1 MAIKRYCLALVLL
14 VNSVYAFGAE
24 FLYCPTTLSYKM
36 DYRNGS
42 GGWST
47 VNGTD
52 KSDESACS
60 ADSVNMLE
68 TKTAIDTSRL
78 SPAGTPSNT
87 YWQNLNGDLPS
98 SIQLNEAHETIMS
111 SSFRWL
117 LNGNE
122 NDRILGG
129 TLEWDEGNV
138 VPADV
143 RTLGGGG
150 YAGWAFVAKYES
162 TVRQRLY
169 SSDVDLGD
177 QFISNLSGEY
187 IAEYRNGLYEIFKPQ
202 VRVIW
207 QRVKA
212 IPRIRLS
219 ESVLSCSGV
228 TRCEIRNTVIV
239 GLDRG
244 NELLPATLHA
254 TSTGPVSVTA
264 ESVPDITTG
273 GDVLSGIDLHINN
286 TESRIPVKYVV
297 SKEHYPIGK
306 SQINVNFTLT
316 LL

>member
-1 MAIKRYCLALVLL
+1 MAIKRYCLAFVLL

-24 FLYCPTTLSYKM
+24 FLYCPITLSYKM
-36 DYRNGS
+36 DYRSGS
-42 GGWST
+42 GNWST

-78 SPAGTPSNT
+78 SPSGTPGNT
-87 YWQNLNGDLPS
+87 YWRDLNGDLPS

-129 TLEWDEGNV
+129 TLEWNEGNV

-150 YAGWAFVAKYES
+150 HAGWAFVAKYES

-169 SSDVDLGD
+169 SLDVDLGD

-187 IAEYRNGLYEIFKPQ
+187 VAEYRKGLYEIFRPRMQ
-202 VRVIW
+202 VIW

-219 ESVLSCSGV
+219 EPVLSCSGV
-228 TRCEIRNTVIV
+228 TRCETRNIAIV
-239 GLDRG
+239 SVDRG
-244 NELLPATLHA
+244 NELLPATLQA
-254 TSTGPVSVTA
+254 TTTGPVSVTA
-264 ESVPDITTG
+264 ESVPNITTG
-273 GDVLSGIDLHINN
+273 GDVLSGIDLHIHNM
-286 TESRIPVKYVV
+286 ESGIPIKYVI
-297 SKEHYPIGK
+297 SKEHYPIGE